1 MGCKGSEV
9 QILSPRQSSKKT
21 VLPGAVFIFNIVL
34 FEAIIKNLYNYP
46 MQSNEPIYSSPTPN
60 PPPTNRHSIVS
71 LVLGLI
77 TLFLFC
83 GGILIPI
90 PFTSFICVPISA
102 LIGLGAFIYG
112 IISLNTIRKNNET
125 GHPMAW
131 SGILIGGFV
140 FLCLLCMI
148 VAILSLFN
156 FAPQYVPPFL
166 QGYQI

>member
-1 MGCKGSEV
+1 
-9 QILSPRQSSKKT
+9 
-21 VLPGAVFIFNIVL
+21 
-34 FEAIIKNLYNYP
+34 
-46 MQSNEPIYSSPTPN
+46 MQSNDPIYPT
-60 PPPTNRHSIVS
+60 PPTNRHSIVS

-156 FAPQYVPPFL
+156 FAPQYMPPFL